1 MNVVRLAGNNGE
13 GEVLN
18 FATQS
23 PRASLNF
30 AASGSG
36 SASAS
41 SSAPT
46 PTTSTA
52 PTSFSRGSINLD
64 RRSSSNSYSNSND
77 DDDDDVALMEGGTS
91 TDALIFKSKWPM
103 HPYIYI
109 CVYMCGWMDGCV
121 CMYVCMYVCTYV
133 CVCMCMCECTF
144 IYLLFHLN
152 IHLSAAYFSNMRPIV
167 LSCIVTLYHLNICI
181 LQTTALK
188 FYSQKKNKK

>member
-23 PRASLNF
+23 PRASVNF

-46 PTTSTA
+46 PT
-52 PTSFSRGSINLD
+52 TSFSRGSINLD

-91 TDALIFKSKWPM
+91 TDALIFKSK
-103 HPYIYI
+103 
-109 CVYMCGWMDGCV
+109 
-121 CMYVCMYVCTYV
+121 
-133 CVCMCMCECTF
+133 
-144 IYLLFHLN
+144 
-152 IHLSAAYFSNMRPIV
+152 
-167 LSCIVTLYHLNICI
+167 
-181 LQTTALK
+181 
-188 FYSQKKNKK
+188 